1 VTIRFVLKE
10 WDIGCVEGRGDY
22 KVCAL
27 EIWVQEGGD
36 KGCVQ
41 GCSDRRVLEWSMVVF
56 KEYVRKDV
64 ICARS
69 GT

>member
-1 VTIRFVLKE
+1 VIVLRGGAWVVLKE

-41 GCSDRRVLEWSMVVF
+41 RS
-56 KEYVRKDV
+56 
-64 ICARS
+64 CAQGS
-69 GT
+69 G